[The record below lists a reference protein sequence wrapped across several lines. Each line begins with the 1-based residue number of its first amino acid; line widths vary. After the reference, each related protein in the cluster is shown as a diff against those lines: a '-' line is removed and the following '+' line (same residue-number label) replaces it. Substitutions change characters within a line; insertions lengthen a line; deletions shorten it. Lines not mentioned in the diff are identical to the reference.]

1 MNKIFKLITSI
12 SFLFFSINAALSEEN
27 FFNEALKMYQ
37 NEKYEDAR
45 FMLERNIVF
54 NPKDAKSYLYL
65 AKIYNHEEDQNKEE
79 YNLETTLLIEPNN
92 EEAILMLMKIALKKS
107 NYSKVNDLSQT
118 FIKVCKKLCD
128 ENNEIQ
134 KSLKNIEPATMSL
147 DQNLN
152 KILIIDFG
160 SQFTQLIARRIRELG
175 VFSEIVS
182 HKKIKIKHIDKS
194 IKGIILSGGPL
205 NVYEINKYSFDKK
218 IINLSIPI
226 LGICFGH
233 QILSK
238 LNGGRVK
245 QSKHREFGLANIYKK
260 NESLLIK
267 NFFNKQKSKKV
278 WMSHADQVSKL
289 PKNFKVIASSTNSK
303 FAIVENKLNKFYGIQ
318 FHPEVTHTE
327 NGKKLISN
335 FIFLICKIK
344 RNWSSKDQ
352 KIQLIKEVKDQVGS
366 EKVICA
372 LSGGVDSSVV
382 AQLLNK
388 AIGKKLY
395 CIFVNTGL
403 LRKNEEVQVVQTFK
417 KRLKI
422 NLIYVNAEKE
432 FLKKLHNVSDP
443 EKKRKII
450 GNLFIK
456 IFERYAK
463 KIKNVKFLAQGTLY
477 PDLIESRSVTGSQTS
492 KIKSHH
498 NVGGLP
504 KKMKLKLVEPLK
516 FLFKDEVR
524 KLGLELNLNKDII
537 SRHPFPGPGLAIR
550 MPGLITNE
558 KIKIL
563 KEADYYFIQALRDH
577 GLYHKIWQAY
587 AALLPVKTVG
597 VMGDNR
603 TYEYLCLL
611 RAITSEDGMTADFYE
626 FKKSFM
632 ETISNKIVNSI
643 RGINRVVYDITSKP
657 PSTIELE

>member
-1 MNKIFKLITSI
+1 
-12 SFLFFSINAALSEEN
+12 
-27 FFNEALKMYQ
+27 
-37 NEKYEDAR
+37 
-45 FMLERNIVF
+45 
-54 NPKDAKSYLYL
+54 
-65 AKIYNHEEDQNKEE
+65 
-79 YNLETTLLIEPNN
+79 
-92 EEAILMLMKIALKKS
+92 
-107 NYSKVNDLSQT
+107 
-118 FIKVCKKLCD
+118 
-128 ENNEIQ
+128 
-134 KSLKNIEPATMSL
+134 MSL

-182 HKKIKIKHIDKS
+182 HKKIRLKDIDQTT
-194 IKGIILSGGPL
+194 KGIILSGGPL
-205 NVYEINKYSFDKK
+205 NVYQINKYSFDKK
-218 IINLSIPI
+218 IINLNIPI

-238 LNGGRVK
+238 LTGGRVK
-245 QSKHREFGLANIYKK
+245 QSKHREFGLTNIYKK

-278 WMSHADQVSKL
+278 WMSHADQVSRL
-289 PKNFKVIASSTNSK
+289 PKNFKVIASSANSK
-303 FAIVENKLNKFYGIQ
+303 FSIIENKLKKFYGIQ

-352 KIQLIKEVKDQVGS
+352 KIQLIKEVKDQVKS

-388 AIGKKLY
+388 VIGKKLY

-417 KRLKI
+417 KRLKM

-432 FLKKLHNVSDP
+432 FLKKLHNISDP

-477 PDLIESRSVTGSQTS
+477 PDLIESKSVTGSQTS

-524 KLGLELNLNKDII
+524 KLGLELNLSKDII

-550 MPGLITNE
+550 MPGLITND

-563 KEADYYFIQALRDH
+563 KEADYYFIQALKDH

-611 RAITSEDGMTADFYE
+611 RAITSEDGMTADYYE

-632 ETISNKIVNSI
+632 QNISNKIVNSI
-643 RGINRVVYDITSKP
+643 RGINRVVYDVTSKP

>member
-1 MNKIFKLITSI
+1 MNLDI
-12 SFLFFSINAALSEEN
+12 S
-27 FFNEALKMYQ
+27 
-37 NEKYEDAR
+37 
-45 FMLERNIVF
+45 
-54 NPKDAKSYLYL
+54 
-65 AKIYNHEEDQNKEE
+65 
-79 YNLETTLLIEPNN
+79 
-92 EEAILMLMKIALKKS
+92 
-107 NYSKVNDLSQT
+107 
-118 FIKVCKKLCD
+118 
-128 ENNEIQ
+128 
-134 KSLKNIEPATMSL
+134 
-147 DQNLN
+147 LN

-175 VFSEIVS
+175 VYCEIVS
-182 HKKIKIKHIDKS
+182 HKRIKNQDIDNS

-205 NVYEINKYSFDKK
+205 NVYEISKYSFDKN
-218 IINLSIPI
+218 IIKNGIPV

-238 LNGGRVK
+238 INGGKVK
-245 QSKHREFGLANIYKK
+245 QSKHREFGLANINKK
-260 NESLLIK
+260 KDSLLIK
-267 NFFNKQKSKKV
+267 NIFNKKKTIKV

-289 PKNFKVIASSTNSK
+289 PKNFKVVASSQNSK
-303 FAIVENKLNKFYGIQ
+303 FSIIENKFKKFYGVQ

-327 NGKKLISN
+327 NGKKFISN
-335 FIFLICKIK
+335 FIFLICRIK

-352 KIQLIKEVKDQVGS
+352 KKKLIKDVKKQVG
-366 EKVICA
+366 ENKVICA

-403 LRKNEEVQVVQTFK
+403 LRKNEEKQVVETFK

-422 NLIYVNAEKE
+422 NLIYVNAENE
-432 FLKKLHNVSDP
+432 FIKRLTNISDP

-450 GNLFIK
+450 GNLFIE

-463 KIKNVKFLAQGTLY
+463 KIKNVKYLAQGTLY
-477 PDLIESRSVTGSQTS
+477 PDLIESKSVTGSQTS

-524 KLGLELNLNKDII
+524 KLGLELNLSKEII

-550 MPGLITNE
+550 MPGIITKE
-558 KIKIL
+558 KIDIL
-563 KEADYYFIQALRDH
+563 KDADHYFIQALKKNN
-577 GLYHKIWQAY
+577 LYHKIWQAY

-611 RAITSEDGMTADFYE
+611 RAITSEDGMTADFFE
-626 FKKSFM
+626 FKKSFLQM
-632 ETISNKIVNSI
+632 ISNKIVNSI
-643 RGINRVVYDITSKP
+643 RGINRVVYDVTSKP

>member
-1 MNKIFKLITSI
+1 
-12 SFLFFSINAALSEEN
+12 
-27 FFNEALKMYQ
+27 
-37 NEKYEDAR
+37 
-45 FMLERNIVF
+45 
-54 NPKDAKSYLYL
+54 
-65 AKIYNHEEDQNKEE
+65 
-79 YNLETTLLIEPNN
+79 
-92 EEAILMLMKIALKKS
+92 
-107 NYSKVNDLSQT
+107 
-118 FIKVCKKLCD
+118 
-128 ENNEIQ
+128 
-134 KSLKNIEPATMSL
+134 MSL
-147 DQNLN
+147 DKNLD

-182 HKKIKIKHIDKS
+182 HKKIRNNKIDETV
-194 IKGIILSGGPL
+194 KGIILSGGPL

-218 IINLSIPI
+218 IIENGLPI

-245 QSKHREFGLANIYKK
+245 QSKHREFGLANIYKNK
-260 NESLLIK
+260 ESLLIK
-267 NFFNKQKSKKV
+267 DFFNNKKINKV

-289 PKNFKVIASSTNSK
+289 PKNFKLVASSENSK
-303 FAIVENKLNKFYGIQ
+303 FAIIENDFKKFYGVQ

-327 NGKKLISN
+327 NGKKLIKN

-352 KIQLIKEVKDQVGS
+352 KIKLINEVKHQVG
-366 EKVICA
+366 ENKVICA

-388 AIGKKLY
+388 AIGNKLY

-403 LRKNEEVQVVQTFK
+403 LRKDEEKQVVETFK
-417 KRLKI
+417 KKLKI
-422 NLIYVNAEKE
+422 NLIYVNAENE
-432 FLKKLHNVSDP
+432 FVTKLTNISDP

-477 PDLIESRSVTGSQTS
+477 PDLIESKSVTGSQTS

-524 KLGLELNLNKDII
+524 KLGLELNLNKEII

-550 MPGLITNE
+550 IPGIITKE
-558 KIKIL
+558 KINIL
-563 KEADYYFIQALRDH
+563 KQADYYFIQALRDH

-626 FKKSFM
+626 FKKSFVQM
-632 ETISNKIVNSI
+632 ISNKIVNSI
-643 RGINRVVYDITSKP
+643 RGINRVVYDVTSKP

>member
-1 MNKIFKLITSI
+1 
-12 SFLFFSINAALSEEN
+12 
-27 FFNEALKMYQ
+27 
-37 NEKYEDAR
+37 
-45 FMLERNIVF
+45 
-54 NPKDAKSYLYL
+54 
-65 AKIYNHEEDQNKEE
+65 
-79 YNLETTLLIEPNN
+79 
-92 EEAILMLMKIALKKS
+92 
-107 NYSKVNDLSQT
+107 
-118 FIKVCKKLCD
+118 
-128 ENNEIQ
+128 
-134 KSLKNIEPATMSL
+134 MSL
-147 DQNLN
+147 DQSLG
-152 KILIIDFG
+152 KILIVDFG
-160 SQFTQLIARRIRELG
+160 SQFTQLIARRVREIG

-182 HKKIKIKHIDKS
+182 HKNIKLKDIDQT

-205 NVYEINKYSFDKK
+205 NVYQINKYSFDKK
-218 IINLSIPI
+218 ILQLKIPV

-238 LNGGRVK
+238 LNGGKVK

-260 NESLLIK
+260 NNSQLTT
-267 NFFNKQKSKKV
+267 NFFTKSNTKKV
-278 WMSHADQVSKL
+278 WMSHADQVSRI
-289 PKNFKVIASSTNSK
+289 PKNFRVVASSTNSK
-303 FAIVENKLNKFYGIQ
+303 FAIVEDKINKFYGVQ

-335 FIFLICKIK
+335 FVFLICKIK
-344 RNWSSKDQ
+344 KNWSSKDQ
-352 KIQLIKEVKDQVGS
+352 KVQLIKDVKNQVGS
-366 EKVICA
+366 NKVICA

-403 LRKNEEVQVVQTFK
+403 LRKNEETQVVQTFK
-417 KRLKI
+417 KRLKM

-432 FLKKLHNVSDP
+432 FLKKLSNVSDP

-477 PDLIESRSVTGSQTS
+477 PDLIESKSVTGSQTS

-504 KKMKLKLVEPLK
+504 KRMKLKLVEPLK

-524 KLGLELNLNKDII
+524 KLGLELNLSNEII

-550 MPGLITNE
+550 MPGIITNE

-577 GLYHKIWQAY
+577 GLYYKIWQAY

-632 ETISNKIVNSI
+632 QTISNKIVNSI
-643 RGINRVVYDITSKP
+643 RGINRVVYDVTSKP

>member
-1 MNKIFKLITSI
+1 
-12 SFLFFSINAALSEEN
+12 
-27 FFNEALKMYQ
+27 
-37 NEKYEDAR
+37 
-45 FMLERNIVF
+45 
-54 NPKDAKSYLYL
+54 
-65 AKIYNHEEDQNKEE
+65 
-79 YNLETTLLIEPNN
+79 
-92 EEAILMLMKIALKKS
+92 
-107 NYSKVNDLSQT
+107 
-118 FIKVCKKLCD
+118 
-128 ENNEIQ
+128 
-134 KSLKNIEPATMSL
+134 MSL
-147 DQNLN
+147 DFNLD

-160 SQFTQLIARRIRELG
+160 SQYTQLIARRIRELG
-175 VFSEIVS
+175 VFSELVS
-182 HKKIKIKHIDKS
+182 HKKIRCSHINKN

-205 NVYEINKYSFDKK
+205 NVYQLNKNTFDKK
-218 IINLSIPI
+218 ILNLGIPI

-238 LNGGRVK
+238 FNGGRVK
-245 QSKHREFGLANIYKK
+245 QSKHREFGLAKIFKK
-260 NESLLIK
+260 NNSLLVK
-267 NFFNKQKSKKV
+267 NFFYKKKPNQV

-289 PKNFKVIASSTNSK
+289 PKTFKVVASTDNSR
-303 FAIVENKLNKFYGIQ
+303 FAIVESKQENFFGVQ

-327 NGKKLISN
+327 NGKKIISN
-335 FIFLICKIK
+335 FIFIVCKIK
-344 RNWSSKDQ
+344 KNWSSKDQ
-352 KIQLIKEVKDQVGS
+352 KIKLIKEVRDQIGS
-366 EKVICA
+366 NKVICA

-382 AQLLNK
+382 SQLLNK

-403 LRKNEEVQVVQTFK
+403 LRKNEEIQVIKTFK
-417 KRLKI
+417 KKLKI

-432 FLKKLHNVSDP
+432 FLSKLKNISNP

-477 PDLIESRSVTGSQTS
+477 PDLIESKSVTGSQTS

-504 KKMKLKLVEPLK
+504 KKMNLKLVEPLK

-524 KLGLELNLNKDII
+524 KLGLELNLSKEII

-550 MPGLITNE
+550 IPGIITKE
-558 KIKIL
+558 KINIL
-563 KEADYYFIQALRDH
+563 KEADHYFIHALREH
-577 GLYHKIWQAY
+577 NLYHKIWQAY

-626 FKKSFM
+626 FKKLFIQ
-632 ETISNKIVNSI
+632 EISNKIVNSI

>member
-1 MNKIFKLITSI
+1 
-12 SFLFFSINAALSEEN
+12 
-27 FFNEALKMYQ
+27 
-37 NEKYEDAR
+37 
-45 FMLERNIVF
+45 
-54 NPKDAKSYLYL
+54 
-65 AKIYNHEEDQNKEE
+65 
-79 YNLETTLLIEPNN
+79 
-92 EEAILMLMKIALKKS
+92 
-107 NYSKVNDLSQT
+107 
-118 FIKVCKKLCD
+118 
-128 ENNEIQ
+128 
-134 KSLKNIEPATMSL
+134 MSL
-147 DQNLN
+147 DKNLN

-175 VFSEIVS
+175 VFSEIIS
-182 HKKIKIKHIDKS
+182 HKKIKNKDINES

-205 NVYEINKYSFDKK
+205 NVYQINRYTFDKK
-218 IINLSIPI
+218 IIENQIPI

-238 LNGGRVK
+238 LSGGKVK
-245 QSKHREFGLANIYKK
+245 QSKHREFGLVDIKKK
-260 NESLLIK
+260 NNSILTR
-267 NFFNKQKSKKV
+267 NFFDKKNKNRV

-289 PKNFKVIASSTNSK
+289 PKNFNVIASSNNSK
-303 FAIVENKLNKFYGIQ
+303 FAIIENKKKNLYGVQ

-327 NGKKLISN
+327 NGRKLIKN
-335 FIFLICKIK
+335 FVFLICKIK
-344 RNWSSKDQ
+344 KNWSPKDQ
-352 KIQLIKEVKDQVGS
+352 KIKLIEEVKKIAGTN
-366 EKVICA
+366 KVICA

-388 AIGKKLY
+388 AIGKKLF
-395 CIFVNTGL
+395 CVFVNTGL
-403 LRKNEEVQVVQTFK
+403 LRKNEEMQVVKTFK
-417 KRLKI
+417 KKLKI
-422 NLIYVNAEKE
+422 NLIYVNAEEE
-432 FLKKLHNVSDP
+432 FLRKLNNVSDP

-463 KIKNVKFLAQGTLY
+463 KIRNVKFLAQGTLY
-477 PDLIESRSVTGSQTS
+477 PDLIESKSVTGSQTS

-504 KKMKLKLVEPLK
+504 KKMKLKLIEPLK

-524 KLGLELNLNKDII
+524 KLGLELNLSNEII

-550 MPGLITNE
+550 MPGIITKE

-563 KEADYYFIQALRDH
+563 KEADNYFIQALKDH
-577 GLYHKIWQAY
+577 NLYNKIWQAY

-611 RAITSEDGMTADFYE
+611 RAITSEDGMTADFFD
-626 FKKSFM
+626 FKKKFIQK
-632 ETISNKIVNSI
+632 ISNKIVNSI
-643 RGINRVVYDITSKP
+643 RGINRVVYDVTSKP

>member
-1 MNKIFKLITSI
+1 
-12 SFLFFSINAALSEEN
+12 
-27 FFNEALKMYQ
+27 
-37 NEKYEDAR
+37 
-45 FMLERNIVF
+45 
-54 NPKDAKSYLYL
+54 
-65 AKIYNHEEDQNKEE
+65 
-79 YNLETTLLIEPNN
+79 
-92 EEAILMLMKIALKKS
+92 
-107 NYSKVNDLSQT
+107 
-118 FIKVCKKLCD
+118 
-128 ENNEIQ
+128 
-134 KSLKNIEPATMSL
+134 MSL
-147 DQNLN
+147 DQSLQ

-175 VFSEIVS
+175 VFSKIIS
-182 HKKIKIKHIDKS
+182 HKKINNKDIDKS
-194 IKGIILSGGPL
+194 IKGIVLSGGPL

-218 IINLSIPI
+218 IIENGIPV

-238 LNGGRVK
+238 LNGGKVK
-245 QSKHREFGLANIYKK
+245 QSKHREFGHANIHKK
-260 NESLLIK
+260 RESLLIK
-267 NFFNKQKSKKV
+267 KIFKNKKSINV

-289 PKNFKVIASSTNSK
+289 PKNFNVIASSQNSK
-303 FAIVENKLNKFYGIQ
+303 FAIVENKLKKFYGVQ

-352 KIQLIKEVKDQVGS
+352 KIKLINDVRYQVGNN
-366 EKVICA
+366 KVICA

-388 AIGKKLY
+388 AIGKRLY

-403 LRKNEEVQVVQTFK
+403 LRKNEETQVIRTFK
-417 KRLKI
+417 KKLKI

-432 FLKKLHNVSDP
+432 FLKKLKNISDP

-463 KIKNVKFLAQGTLY
+463 KIDKVKFLAQGTLY
-477 PDLIESRSVTGSQTS
+477 PDLIESKSVTGSQTS

-516 FLFKDEVR
+516 YLFKDEVR
-524 KLGLELNLNKDII
+524 KLGLELNLSKEII

-550 MPGLITNE
+550 MPGKITRE
-558 KIKIL
+558 KINIL
-563 KEADYYFIQALRDH
+563 KEADHYFIKSLREH
-577 GLYHKIWQAY
+577 NLYDKIWQAY

-626 FKKSFM
+626 FKKSFIQ
-632 ETISNKIVNSI
+632 EISNKIVNSI

>member
-1 MNKIFKLITSI
+1 
-12 SFLFFSINAALSEEN
+12 
-27 FFNEALKMYQ
+27 
-37 NEKYEDAR
+37 
-45 FMLERNIVF
+45 
-54 NPKDAKSYLYL
+54 
-65 AKIYNHEEDQNKEE
+65 
-79 YNLETTLLIEPNN
+79 
-92 EEAILMLMKIALKKS
+92 
-107 NYSKVNDLSQT
+107 
-118 FIKVCKKLCD
+118 
-128 ENNEIQ
+128 
-134 KSLKNIEPATMSL
+134 MSL
-147 DQNLN
+147 DQNLK

-160 SQFTQLIARRIRELG
+160 SQFTQLIARRVRELG

-182 HKKIKIKHIDKS
+182 HKKVKNTNIDNS
-194 IKGIILSGGPL
+194 IKGIVLSGGPL
-205 NVYEINKYSFDKK
+205 NVYEIKRYSFDKK
-218 IINLSIPI
+218 IIKNAVPV

-238 LNGGRVK
+238 LNGGKVR

-260 NESLLIK
+260 KDSLLIK
-267 NFFNKQKSKKV
+267 KFFNNKNVNKV
-278 WMSHADQVSKL
+278 WMSHADQVSRL
-289 PKNFKVIASSTNSK
+289 P
-303 FAIVENKLNKFYGIQ
+303 
-318 FHPEVTHTE
+318 
-327 NGKKLISN
+327 SN

-344 RNWSSKDQ
+344 KNWSSKDQ
-352 KIQLIKEVKDQVGS
+352 KNKLIKDVKNQVGKN
-366 EKVICA
+366 KVICA

-403 LRKNEEVQVVQTFK
+403 LRKNEETEVVQTFK

-432 FLKKLHNVSDP
+432 FITKLKDVSDP

-456 IFERYAK
+456 IFERFAK

-477 PDLIESRSVTGSQTS
+477 PDLIESKSVTGSQTS

-504 KKMKLKLVEPLK
+504 KKMKLNLVEPLK
-516 FLFKDEVR
+516 YLFKDEVR
-524 KLGLELNLNKDII
+524 KLGFELKLSKEII

-550 MPGLITNE
+550 MPGIITKE
-558 KIKIL
+558 KINIL
-563 KEADYYFIQALRDH
+563 KEADYYFIQALKDH
-577 GLYHKIWQAY
+577 GIYHKIWQAY

-611 RAITSEDGMTADFYE
+611 RAITSEDGMTADFFE
-626 FKKSFM
+626 FKKSFSQM
-632 ETISNKIVNSI
+632 ISNKIVNSI

>member
-1 MNKIFKLITSI
+1 
-12 SFLFFSINAALSEEN
+12 
-27 FFNEALKMYQ
+27 
-37 NEKYEDAR
+37 
-45 FMLERNIVF
+45 
-54 NPKDAKSYLYL
+54 
-65 AKIYNHEEDQNKEE
+65 
-79 YNLETTLLIEPNN
+79 
-92 EEAILMLMKIALKKS
+92 
-107 NYSKVNDLSQT
+107 
-118 FIKVCKKLCD
+118 
-128 ENNEIQ
+128 
-134 KSLKNIEPATMSL
+134 MSL
-147 DQNLN
+147 SKNLS

-160 SQFTQLIARRIRELG
+160 SQFTQLIARRIREFG
-175 VFSEIVS
+175 VFSEIIS
-182 HKKIKIKHIDKS
+182 HKKIIISKI
-194 IKGIILSGGPL
+194 IKDNVGGIILSGGPL
-205 NVYEINKYSFDKK
+205 NVYENEKFKFDKK
-218 IINLSIPI
+218 ILKLGVPV

-238 LNGGRVK
+238 ELGGKVK
-245 QSKHREFGLANIYKK
+245 KSKHREFGLATISKISN
-260 NESLLIK
+260 SLLTK
-267 NFFNKQKSKKV
+267 NFFNKKNSSNV

-289 PKNFKVIASSTNSK
+289 PKDFKIVASTLNSK
-303 FAIVENKLNKFYGIQ
+303 LTIIENSKKNFYGVQ
-318 FHPEVTHTE
+318 FHPEVTHTHK
-327 NGKKLISN
+327 GKILLRN

-344 RNWSSKDQ
+344 KNWSSKNQ
-352 KIQLIKEVKDQVGS
+352 KIKLINEIREQVGNN
-366 EKVICA
+366 KVICG

-388 AIGKKLY
+388 AIEKNLT
-395 CIFVNTGL
+395 CVFVNNGL
-403 LRKNEEVQVVQTFK
+403 LRKNEETQVVSTFK
-417 KRLKI
+417 KKLKI

-432 FLKKLHNVSDP
+432 FIKKLANVSDP

-477 PDLIESRSVTGSQTS
+477 PDLIESKSVTGSQTS

-516 FLFKDEVR
+516 LLFKDEVR
-524 KLGLELNLNKDII
+524 KLGLELNLPKDII

-550 MPGLITNE
+550 MPGVITND

-563 KEADYYFIQALRDH
+563 KEADFYFIKALRDH

-603 TYEYLCLL
+603 TYEHICLL
-611 RAITSEDGMTADFYE
+611 RAITSEDGMTADF
-626 FKKSFM
+626 FDFPKSFM
-632 ETISNKIVNSI
+632 QSISNQIINNIS
-643 RGINRVVYDITSKP
+643 GINRVVYDVTSKP